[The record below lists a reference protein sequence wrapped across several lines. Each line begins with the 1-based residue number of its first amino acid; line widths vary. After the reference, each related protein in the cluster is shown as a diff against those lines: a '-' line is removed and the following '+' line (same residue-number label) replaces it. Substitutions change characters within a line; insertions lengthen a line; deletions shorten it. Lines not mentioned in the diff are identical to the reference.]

1 MSFWKLFFAILFTR
15 LVADLTYLR
24 LGFFEYKLN
33 LFTGEYSF
41 ASLLKFFIELVI
53 FGVLFIGTYYLLD
66 YIPKRRMRTRYEAA
80 ERERSRKQIKH
91 RPIRK

>member
-24 LGFFEYKLN
+24 LAFFEYDLN
-33 LFTGEYSF
+33 LFVGQYSF
-41 ASLLKFFIELVI
+41 VSLLKFIIELSL

-66 YIPKRRMRTRYEAA
+66 FIPKRRMRTRYEAA
-80 ERERSRKQIKH
+80 ERERSRN
-91 RPIRK
+91 